1 MENSD
6 FNTVHELVKVMKN
19 FEERLVK
26 NEQLVLHTFSYL
38 YNRCDDNQLDYS
50 YIQKDISELYD
61 TCAFLKESIKGIQ
74 INQPNKT
81 LYIKTEN
88 PTIIKK
94 KRPWHYFISK
104 HFRYRTLLKQKAQLE
119 EQIRLNNEEKRR
131 LKELE
136 EKRIRE
142 EQEKRKLEMERR
154 IAEQKQKDEKL
165 KQERRR
171 KAKNEMNRILSGLKQ

>member
-1 MENSD
+1 MEKSEFD
-6 FNTVHELVKVMKN
+6 TVHELVKIMKN

-50 YIQKDISELYD
+50 YIQKDISDLYD
-61 TCAFLKESIKGIQ
+61 TCAFLNESIKGIQ

-81 LYIKTEN
+81 LYVKTEN
-88 PTIIKK
+88 PVIIKK
-94 KRPWHYFISK
+94 KRPWYYFISK
-104 HFRYRTLLKQKAQLE
+104 YFRYRTLLKQKAQLE
-119 EQIRLNNEEKRR
+119 EQIRLNIEEKRR

-142 EQEKRKLEMERR
+142 EQERRKAEMEKR
-154 IAEQKQKDEKL
+154 IAEQREKDEKL
-165 KQERRR
+165 KQERCR
-171 KAKNEMNRILSGLKQ
+171 KAKNEMNRILSRLK